1 MKTKIYI
8 TILFIVLLSFGSCRH
23 RYPVELVE
31 ADNLVYTHPELAL
44 EKLDSISK
52 GLDSSH
58 IDANMYCLLL
68 RMQAKDK
75 LYLPFGSLDSIQ
87 SLVKFYENGGDRHL
101 LPRACYLMG
110 RKMYEMHEV
119 YQAFSFYHKVLDLL
133 DEQDDVWLR
142 GFVYSQ
148 VGYLMR
154 DQNDLEQALS
164 FYEKAY
170 ECHRSINNDNAIVLD
185 LRDKAMML
193 LTKRKPRKALL
204 CLNEALRKAY
214 KIDDKSLVSEVQL
227 QLANYYLYNSNQLDS
242 VWSNLQP
249 SLQSN
254 RDGKNVLANFIAS
267 EYYWAIEKDDST
279 KFYLSQILKY
289 GNAYDKQ
296 EASRRLLVIEMEND
310 SDQAMELLMNQ
321 YFEFGDSVKIN
332 KMTENKRNGIALFN
346 YASHRDQIEKLK
358 SQNQYEAIYI
368 LALSLFLLS
377 MFFAFFIYHQ
387 MSLVR
392 KLKLKN
398 KINELKLLILST
410 KNTNKDSLSA
420 IKEKMNLQEFV
431 EKEKH
436 LSLEDW
442 AKLDIEVNQL
452 CVNFKKNLFALLA
465 LSENEYHICLLIKIG
480 LGTKDIALLTSRTKQ
495 AVSMAKFRLYKKITG
510 EKGKAEDLD
519 RLLKE
524 L

>member
-1 MKTKIYI
+1 MSYSYVGR
-8 TILFIVLLSFGSCRH
+8 L
-23 RYPVELVE
+23 
-31 ADNLVYTHPELAL
+31 
-44 EKLDSISK
+44 
-52 GLDSSH
+52 
-58 IDANMYCLLL
+58 
-68 RMQAKDK
+68 
-75 LYLPFGSLDSIQ
+75 
-87 SLVKFYENGGDRHL
+87 KFTYENGDDRHL
-101 LPRACYLMG
+101 LPRAYYLMG

-193 LTKRKPRKALL
+193 LTKGKTRKALL

-214 KIDDKSLVSEVQL
+214 NIDDKSLVSEVQL

-254 RDGKNVLANFIAS
+254 SDGKNVLANFIAS
-267 EYYWAIEKDDST
+267 EYYWAIEKDDSARI
-279 KFYLSQILKY
+279 YLSQILKY

-296 EASRRLLVIEMEND
+296 EASRRLLVIEMGND
-310 SDQAMELLMNQ
+310 SNQAMELLMNQ

-332 KMTENKRNGIALFN
+332 KLTENKRNGIALFN

-377 MFFAFFIYHQ
+377 MFLPFSSI
-387 MSLVR
+387 
-392 KLKLKN
+392 
-398 KINELKLLILST
+398 T
-410 KNTNKDSLSA
+410 K
-420 IKEKMNLQEFV
+420 
-431 EKEKH
+431 
-436 LSLEDW
+436 
-442 AKLDIEVNQL
+442 
-452 CVNFKKNLFALLA
+452 
-465 LSENEYHICLLIKIG
+465 
-480 LGTKDIALLTSRTKQ
+480 
-495 AVSMAKFRLYKKITG
+495 
-510 EKGKAEDLD
+510 
-519 RLLKE
+519 
-524 L
+524 